1 MLSPQ
6 LTLSKTMNYL
16 SLCLWECSEK
26 PSWSK
31 SALLNKRECGIKRE
45 VTHCEDVRNITC
57 ALSLRVSGE
66 GYIWPVLMTLVLTK
80 EIRDGSGLFCFT
92 GSSFAQ
98 HACLALILVK
108 DRNGWF
114 ADMSFG
120 SVCVCVR
127 VCACVRACARTRA
140 CVCVCACAC
149 VRVR

>member
-1 MLSPQ
+1 
-6 LTLSKTMNYL
+6 
-16 SLCLWECSEK
+16 
-26 PSWSK
+26 
-31 SALLNKRECGIKRE
+31 
-45 VTHCEDVRNITC
+45 
-57 ALSLRVSGE
+57 
-66 GYIWPVLMTLVLTK
+66 MTLVLTK

-120 SVCVCVR
+120 SVCVRVR
-127 VCACVRACARTRA
+127 ACVRACVRARARA
-140 CVCVCACAC
+140 RVCVCVCAC